1 MSVTYIYA
9 VDSAGDLTSAGTS
22 STSGNTLETNEL
34 MWVTSGTT
42 VTLAVLETSAV
53 SLTGSGTAVTNP
65 GGSTWAYNGGSITAS
80 GQHITQPL
88 TGGAALID
96 NGATLISAT
105 VDPGA
110 GVLVLSGGT
119 TSSTVLE
126 GGYETVT
133 SGGTAVGTITSGG
146 NQNLYAGATG
156 SATLINSGGGQE
168 IYSGGVS
175 DAATIGGFGI
185 QDVWA
190 GGTANSATINNGGV
204 QIVHAGGGSYS
215 TENIAGQT
223 QVFGFDLSGTVTA
236 TGVMEVM
243 SGGNA
248 QSTFLTSGG
257 SQIVSAGG
265 STTGI
270 NLEILGTQTVASGGT
285 ANNTFLTGG
294 NLYVQS
300 GGLAATPVLNAGEVV
315 VSAGGVV
322 SGANAYEGT
331 LQILKGGVANA
342 SVLSGGLQIV
352 MGGTAN
358 NTLIMSGGAEVV
370 VSGTSNNPIIYAG
383 GSETVYAGATVNN
396 VEINGAGTLSIE
408 TGANVGGPVLFGAE
422 GGRLQLIGT
431 TLPAITIDGLA
442 AGDSIDLS
450 NLSGTA
456 ASYANGTLTVTGA
469 NGTVAS
475 LSLGTAPD
483 GTYTV
488 ASDGHGG
495 TLITLTAFTVATA
508 LAAYQSNALPG
519 GAAILDSAANV
530 SANIDTLET
539 VANAGKLVGIAL
551 TDSGT
556 PAITVTAAQLSAD
569 SKALADI
576 SGNFTLD
583 VSASSSATITGLS
596 GHATV
601 VEFSGASTQYTVTAS
616 NGTITVSNGSGLTD
630 QITSV
635 TALHFSDTTEVV
647 ATATHIAG
655 SALSSLDIAELYGAA
670 LNRAPDVGGLTFF
683 ETLIASNPT
692 MSYATLAADFLNSTE
707 YTAAHNYAQTSA
719 GDTQF
724 INDLYTNVLHRTG
737 SSTEVAFY
745 QNVINGFLTGQT
757 AGTAAYTA
765 AELQAHIQVLHDFAA
780 STEYRSDIQIT
791 AQNPASASH
800 WLLLI

>member
-22 STSGNTLETNEL
+22 STSGNTLDTNEL
-34 MWVTSGTT
+34 LWVTSGST
-42 VTLAVLETSAV
+42 VSLAVLQTSAV

-65 GGSTWAYNGGSITAS
+65 GGSTWAYNGGSITAN

-88 TGGAALID
+88 TGGAAVID
-96 NGATLISAT
+96 NGATLVSAT
-105 VDPGA
+105 VDTGA
-110 GVLVLSGGT
+110 GVLVLSGGATST
-119 TSSTVLE
+119 TILD
-126 GGYETVT
+126 GGFETVT
-133 SGGTAVGTITSGG
+133 SGGTAFGTITSGG
-146 NQNLYAGATG
+146 NENIYAGATA

-175 DAATIGGFGI
+175 NAATVGGFGI
-185 QDVWA
+185 QDVWS
-190 GGTANSATINNGGV
+190 GGTANSATINGGGV

-215 TENIAGQT
+215 SDNVAGQT
-223 QVFGFDLSGTVTA
+223 QVFGFDLSGTVID
-236 TGVMEVM
+236 TGVMDVM
-243 SGGNA
+243 SGGTA

-257 SQIVSAGG
+257 KQIVSAGG

-270 NLEILGTQTVASGGT
+270 NLEILGNQTVASGGT
-285 ANNTFLTGG
+285 ANSTFLTGG

-300 GGLAATPVLNAGEVV
+300 GGLAAAPVLNAGEVV

-322 SGANAYEGT
+322 SGAHAYEGT
-331 LQILKGGVANA
+331 LEILKGGIANA
-342 SVLSGGLQIV
+342 SILSGGLQILE
-352 MGGTAN
+352 GGTAN
-358 NTLIMSGGAEVV
+358 NTQIMSGGAEVV
-370 VSGTSNNPIIYAG
+370 VSGTSNNAIIYSG
-383 GSETVYAGATVNN
+383 GSETIYTGATVNN
-396 VEINGAGTLSIE
+396 VEISGAGTLSIE
-408 TGANVGGPVLFGAE
+408 TGAIVSGPVQFE
-422 GGRLQLIGT
+422 GTGGHLQLIGA
-431 TLPAITIDGLA
+431 TLPSITIDGLA
-442 AGDSIDLS
+442 GGDSIDLS
-450 NLSGTA
+450 NISGTA

-488 ASDGHGG
+488 TNDGHGG
-495 TLITLTAFTVATA
+495 TLITVTAFTVATA
-508 LAAYQSNALPG
+508 LSAYQSNALPS
-519 GAAILDSAANV
+519 GAHIVDSAANV
-530 SANIDTLET
+530 AANIDALGT
-539 VANAGKLVGIAL
+539 VANAGDLAGVTL

-556 PAITVTAAQLSAD
+556 PVISVTAAQLSAD

-576 SGNFTLD
+576 SGTFTLD

-601 VEFSGASTQYTVTAS
+601 VVFSGASTQYTVAAG
-616 NGTITVSNGSGLTD
+616 NGAITVSNGSGLTD
-630 QITSV
+630 QIASV
-635 TALHFSDTTEVV
+635 TALHFSDVTEIV
-647 ATATHIAG
+647 ATATHAAG
-655 SALSSLDIAELYGAA
+655 TVLSSLDIAELYGAA
-670 LNRAPDVGGLTFF
+670 LNRAPDVAGLSFF
-683 ETLIASNPT
+683 ENLIASNPT
-692 MSYATLAADFLNSTE
+692 MSYASLAADFLNSTE

-737 SSTEVAFY
+737 SSSEVAFY

-765 AELQAHIQVLHDFAA
+765 AELQAHIQVVHDFAA

-791 AQNPASASH
+791 AQNSASASH